1 MLNVS
6 KTNQYK
12 ACAMPAKFQPKSQ
25 PKSQPKFQ
33 LKSQPK
39 SHLKSQ
45 SGIAILESLIAL
57 LIFSM
62 GILAIAGLQ
71 GFMIKGASEA
81 KNRSDAS
88 VIAQRRVAMM
98 WTDAKADPAA
108 LAAAYAEVNTA
119 VPALPNGLRTTA
131 FSAVVLDEV
140 TVTVTWQSPGE
151 PVHNYSTNA
160 NIVGAR

>member
-12 ACAMPAKFQPKSQ
+12 AAAMPASYQPKSQ
-25 PKSQPKFQ
+25 PKSQPNYQ
-33 LKSQPK
+33 LKSQPN
-39 SHLKSQ
+39 SQ

-62 GILAIAGLQ
+62 GILAIVGLQ
-71 GFMIKGASEA
+71 GFMLKGTSEA

-98 WTDAKADPAA
+98 WADPKDTSAA
-108 LAAAYAEVNTA
+108 LSAAYTEAATA
-119 VPALPNGLRTTA
+119 VPALPSGLRTTA
-131 FSAVVLDEV
+131 FNAAVPDEV
-140 TVTVTWQSPGE
+140 TVTVTWQLPGGLT
-151 PVHNYSTNA
+151 HNYSTNA

>member
-1 MLNVS
+1 MLNAS
-6 KTNQYK
+6 KSNQYK
-12 ACAMPAKFQPKSQ
+12 LITKSAKHQR
-25 PKSQPKFQ
+25 
-33 LKSQPK
+33 
-39 SHLKSQ
+39 
-45 SGIAILESLIAL
+45 GIALLESLIAL

-71 GFMIKGASEA
+71 GFMLKGTSEA

-98 WTDAKADPAA
+98 WTDAKPTSAE
-108 LAAAYAEVNTA
+108 LSAAYAEVDTA
-119 VPALPNGLRTTA
+119 VPELPNGLRTTA
-131 FSAVVLDEV
+131 FSAAVPDEV

-151 PVHNYSTNA
+151 PTHNFSTNA

>member
-6 KTNQYK
+6 KINQYK
-12 ACAMPAKFQPKSQ
+12 AAAMPANYQPKSQ
-25 PKSQPKFQ
+25 PKSQ
-33 LKSQPK
+33 LN
-39 SHLKSQ
+39 SQ

-62 GILAIAGLQ
+62 GILAIVGLQ
-71 GFMIKGASEA
+71 GFMLKGTSDA

-98 WTDAKADPAA
+98 WADPRANPAA
-108 LAAAYAEVNTA
+108 LAVAYTEADTA
-119 VPALPNGLRTTA
+119 VPELPSGLRTTA
-131 FSAVVLDEV
+131 FNAVVPDEV
-140 TVTVTWQSPGE
+140 TVTVTWQLPGGLR
-151 PVHNYSTNA
+151 HNYSTNA